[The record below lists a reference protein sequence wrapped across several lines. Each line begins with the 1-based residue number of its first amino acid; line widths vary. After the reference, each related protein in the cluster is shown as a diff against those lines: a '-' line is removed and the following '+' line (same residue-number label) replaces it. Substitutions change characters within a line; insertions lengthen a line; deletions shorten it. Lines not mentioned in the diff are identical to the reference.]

1 MDGPQG
7 ASSTLSLPMSQGKP
21 SLRRIKG
28 RIHRSKS
35 LDSMDL
41 LDSWSGKVLSVTQR
55 RLRVSQW
62 LSALTDSSY
71 PSSSREETEGE
82 KGQRLYFS
90 CGTGVRVP
98 AHCERLMSEES
109 LGR

>member
-1 MDGPQG
+1 M
-7 ASSTLSLPMSQGKP
+7 SLLLPGSAVHP
-21 SLRRIKG
+21 
-28 RIHRSKS
+28 
-35 LDSMDL
+35 DSIVAIAIATIPGMREVMRKCQCTDCALGLVEWEGVECDTEAPEGFSVVICSDRLFVPL
-41 LDSWSGKVLSVTQR
+41 LF
-55 RLRVSQW
+55 
-62 LSALTDSSY
+62 
-71 PSSSREETEGE
+71 REETEGE